1 MSPAYDCRMPV
12 GTAIS
17 ASDVELARV
26 KYDEHGLVAAII
38 QEQGTNDVLMVGYMN
53 AETLRQT
60 LETGRVTFWSRSRQ
74 EVWIKGET
82 SGDRQWLREAY
93 YDCDGDA
100 LLFKIEQEG
109 RGACHTG
116 DHSCFHRAFGASP
129 DA

>member
-1 MSPAYDCRMPV
+1 MPV
-12 GTAIS
+12 GTPIA
-17 ASDVELARV
+17 ATAEQLALV
-26 KYDEHGLVAAII
+26 KYDDHGLVAAVI
-38 QEQGTNDVLMVGYMN
+38 QEHGTGDVLMVGYMN
-53 AETLRQT
+53 AATLRQT
-60 LETGRVTFWSRSRQ
+60 LETGRITFWSRSRQ

-100 LLFKIEQEG
+100 LLFRIEQEG

-116 DHSCFHRAFGASP
+116 DHSCFHRAFGDPA